1 MVAAQRQAG
10 RSMGEARGP
19 RNNHAI
25 FNKAVKNILSR
36 KLLQELMLR
45 KEALQRHLR
54 VHVYCCVIHNSYRR
68 ELAYIPI
75 NKVMDK
81 ENVVHTGNKILYSP
95 KEK

>member
-36 KLLQELMLR
+36 KASSGTHAEKRGSTEASTGPCLLLCHSQQ
-45 KEALQRHLR
+45 LQKGTSL
-54 VHVYCCVIHNSYRR
+54 
-68 ELAYIPI
+68 
-75 NKVMDK
+75 
-81 ENVVHTGNKILYSP
+81 HTY
-95 KEK
+95 